1 MVAQTSIA
9 KTGDGAA
16 ELVIR
21 LAAIDGIAAHPHLLR
36 LSERGTSARDLSD
49 AVHALCSL
57 HGHHPDLI
65 EIVAS
70 LLPLSPWLDQAA
82 SSFAVERL
90 ALTRLVAAAGPLPST
105 PGQAETAAAMTMAGH
120 ALEMLARSE
129 RKGVS
134 MGAVA
139 ALVIDWA
146 AVRPVLANAA
156 ERWSVALPA
165 STLPD
170 ATATAD
176 ALAAHDGAERA
187 IGFGAQQLFAQ
198 DRALWDL
205 LEARASARGD

>member
-1 MVAQTSIA
+1 MEQASIA
-9 KTGDGAA
+9 KTGNGAA

-21 LAAIDGIAAHPHLLR
+21 LAATDGIAAHPHLLR
-36 LSERGTSARDLSD
+36 LSKRGTSARDLSD
-49 AVHALCSL
+49 AVHSLCSL
-57 HGHHPDLI
+57 HGHHPDLV
-65 EIVAS
+65 EIAAG
-70 LLPLSPWLDQAA
+70 LLPPSAWLDQAT
-82 SSFAVERL
+82 SSFAAERMAL
-90 ALTRLVAAAGPLPST
+90 AKLVAAAGPLPST
-105 PGQAETAAAMTMAGH
+105 PGQAETESAMTMARH

-146 AVRPVLANAA
+146 AVRPVLDNAA
-156 ERWSVALPA
+156 DRWSVALSA

-170 ATATAD
+170 ATAD
-176 ALAAHDGAERA
+176 ALAVHDGVERA
-187 IGFGAQQLFAQ
+187 VGFGAQQLFAQ